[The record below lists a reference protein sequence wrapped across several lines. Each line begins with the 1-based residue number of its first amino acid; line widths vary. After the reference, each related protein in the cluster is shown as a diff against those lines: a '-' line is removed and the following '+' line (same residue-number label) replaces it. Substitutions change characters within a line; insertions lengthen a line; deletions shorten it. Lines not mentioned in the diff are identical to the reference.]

1 MSETSSGPAVGF
13 LPDSGKTFQ
22 KGKRRSNP
30 LFWMVSPAPG
40 GPDPDMT
47 NPRPRGAQTPI

>member
-1 MSETSSGPAVGF
+1 MSEASSGPAVGF

-22 KGKRRSNP
+22 KGERRSNP